1 MNITEKKISELGLSN
16 DMKSSFDQQPLD
28 YSGRSDDF
36 FGIPLTKKSS
46 YQNTFEVRAQLMKT
60 PDFASILSISHSQT
74 HNSFGEFKNLRSIF
88 LELSQHS
95 EKLQQEG

>member
-1 MNITEKKISELGLSN
+1 
-16 DMKSSFDQQPLD
+16 
-28 YSGRSDDF
+28 
-36 FGIPLTKKSS
+36 
-46 YQNTFEVRAQLMKT
+46 VRAQLMKT

-95 EKLQQEG
+95 EKMQQEG